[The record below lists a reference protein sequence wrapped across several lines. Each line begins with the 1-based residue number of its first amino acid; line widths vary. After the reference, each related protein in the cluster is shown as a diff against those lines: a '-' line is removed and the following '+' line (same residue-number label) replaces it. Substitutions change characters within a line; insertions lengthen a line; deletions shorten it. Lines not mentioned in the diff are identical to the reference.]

1 MVRELEN
8 EFVKVGIKDH
18 GAELSS
24 FINKENYTE
33 HIWQADASIWGRHAP
48 ILFPFVGQVKE
59 GKYVF
64 EGEEYHISQHGFARD
79 MQFKIA
85 NQTNNSITYRI
96 THDDETLAK
105 YPFKFQL
112 DVTYTLKEKTLDI
125 KYNVTNS
132 DTRTIWF
139 SIGAHPGFNCPF
151 KSTDSFNDYYL
162 ELNSEET
169 SSRLEIEN
177 GLLSGKQSSFFNKES
192 KIALEHDLFEQD
204 AIIFEEL
211 NSSEICIKSSTND
224 QFVKMNFN
232 NWPYLGIWTKPKA
245 NAPYVC
251 LEPWHGITAESDK
264 ETILQDKKGIRSLDR
279 GESFECN
286 YTIEIG

>member
-1 MVRELEN
+1 MRELEN
-8 EFVKVGIKDH
+8 EFVKVGIKDL

-24 FINKENYTE
+24 FVNKENYTE

-59 GKYVF
+59 GKYLF
-64 EGEEYHISQHGFARD
+64 EGKEYHISQHGFARD
-79 MQFKIA
+79 MQFEVA
-85 NQTNNSITYRI
+85 SQTNNSISYRI
-96 THDDETLAK
+96 THNNDTLSK
-105 YPFKFQL
+105 FPFMFQL
-112 DVTYTLKEKTLDI
+112 DVTYTLVGKSLDI
-125 KYNVTNS
+125 QYNVTNS
-132 DTRTIWF
+132 DTKTIWF

-151 KSTDSFNDYYL
+151 SPKESFNDYYL

-169 SSRLEIEN
+169 SARLEIEN
-177 GLLSGKQSSFFNKES
+177 GLLSGKQSTFFNKES
-192 KIALEHDLFEQD
+192 KIALEYNLFEQD

-211 NSSEICIKSSTND
+211 NSSEICIKSSKND

-232 NWPYLGIWTKPKA
+232 NWPYLGIWTKPNA

-264 ETILQDKKGIRSLDR
+264 ETILQDKKGIRSLAI
-279 GESFECN
+279 GESFACN
-286 YTIEIG
+286 YSIEIG

>member
-1 MVRELEN
+1 MRELEN
-8 EFVKVGIKDH
+8 EFVKVGIKDL

-24 FINKENYTE
+24 FVNKENYTE

-59 GKYVF
+59 GKYLF
-64 EGEEYHISQHGFARD
+64 EGKEYHISQHGFARD
-79 MQFKIA
+79 MQFEVTS
-85 NQTNNSITYRI
+85 QTNNSISYRI
-96 THDDETLAK
+96 THNNHTLSK
-105 YPFKFQL
+105 YPFMFQL
-112 DVTYTLKEKTLDI
+112 DVTYTLVGKSLDI
-125 KYNVTNS
+125 QYNVTNS
-132 DTRTIWF
+132 DTKTIWF

-151 KSTDSFNDYYL
+151 SPKESFNDYYL

-169 SSRLEIEN
+169 SARLEIEN
-177 GLLSGKQSSFFNKES
+177 GLLSGKQSTFFNKES
-192 KIALEHDLFEQD
+192 KIALEHNLFEQD

-211 NSSEICIKSSTND
+211 NSSEICIKSSKND

-232 NWPYLGIWTKPKA
+232 NWPYLGIWTKPNA

-264 ETILQDKKGIRSLDR
+264 ETILQDKKGIRSLTI
-279 GESFECN
+279 GESFACN
-286 YTIEIG
+286 YSIEIG

>member
-1 MVRELEN
+1 MRELEN
-8 EFVKVGIKDH
+8 EFVKVGIKDL

-24 FINKENYTE
+24 FVNKENYTE

-59 GKYVF
+59 GKYLF
-64 EGEEYHISQHGFARD
+64 EGKEYHISQHGFARD
-79 MQFKIA
+79 MQFEVA
-85 NQTNNSITYRI
+85 SQTNNSISYRI
-96 THDDETLAK
+96 THNNDTLSK
-105 YPFKFQL
+105 YPFMFQL
-112 DVTYTLKEKTLDI
+112 DVTYTLVGKSLDI
-125 KYNVTNS
+125 QYNVTNS
-132 DTRTIWF
+132 DTKTIWF

-151 KSTDSFNDYYL
+151 SPKESFNDYYL

-169 SSRLEIEN
+169 SARLEIEN
-177 GLLSGKQSSFFNKES
+177 GLLSGKQSTFFNKES
-192 KIALEHDLFEQD
+192 KIALEHNLFKQD

-211 NSSEICIKSSTND
+211 NSSEICIKSSKND

-232 NWPYLGIWTKPKA
+232 NWPYLGIWTKPNA

-264 ETILQDKKGIRSLDR
+264 ETILQDKKGIRSLAI
-279 GESFECN
+279 GESFACN
-286 YTIEIG
+286 YSIEIG